1 MLRSSPGVDQT
12 VLRGS
17 TVTLTVSSG
26 PKLVNVPP
34 IVGWDRGDAISE
46 LEDRGFAVTVT
57 TTPASSSADDGT
69 VLAQDPAGG
78 RAPEGSTVTLT
89 VGAKVPK
96 KSG

>member
-1 MLRSSPGVDQT
+1 MLRSSPGADET
-12 VLRGS
+12 VLRGD

-46 LEDRGFAVTVT
+46 LEDRGFAVTVVT
-57 TTPASSSADDGT
+57 APSSNAADGT

-78 RAPEGSTVTLT
+78 RASEGSTVTVT
-89 VGAKVPK
+89 IGV
-96 KSG
+96 KSSKRSS